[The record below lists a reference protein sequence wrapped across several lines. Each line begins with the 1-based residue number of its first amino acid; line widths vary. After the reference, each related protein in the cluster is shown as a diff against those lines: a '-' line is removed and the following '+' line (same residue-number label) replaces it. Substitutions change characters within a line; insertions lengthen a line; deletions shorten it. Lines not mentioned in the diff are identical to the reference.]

1 MGKIIGRPKLMRIS
15 DPMMSS
21 GMYSTITSEEVATTT
36 ELRKTSDELRKEMQE
51 WQKEMANKMASQNAA
66 LCSVR
71 MGSTDYKDEIA
82 RETSS
87 SSPHKKIRLTCGK
100 TEIDSSEFSPIFA
113 VFAERPLLGEK
124 IKTVKGDVYKII
136 DIIVAPFEHDSSTVV
151 YDYILKKVPSGST
164 QKKSSNSSTTKKK
177 K

>member
-1 MGKIIGRPKLMRIS
+1 
-15 DPMMSS
+15 MSS

-51 WQKEMANKMASQNAA
+51 WQKEMASKMASQNAA

-71 MGSTDYKDEIA
+71 MGSTDYKDETA

-100 TEIDSSEFSPIFA
+100 TEIDSSEFSLIFT

-124 IKTVKGDVYKII
+124 IKTVSGDVYKIV
-136 DIIVAPFEHDSSTVV
+136 DIIVSPFEHDSSSIV
-151 YDYILKKVPSGST
+151 YDYILKKVPSSST
-164 QKKSSNSSTTKKK
+164 QKKSSSTTKKK